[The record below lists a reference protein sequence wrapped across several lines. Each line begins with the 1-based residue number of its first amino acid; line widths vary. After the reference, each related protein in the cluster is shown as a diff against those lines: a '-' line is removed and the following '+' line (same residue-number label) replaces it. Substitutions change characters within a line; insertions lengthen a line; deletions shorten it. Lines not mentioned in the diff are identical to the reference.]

1 MCVVVF
7 VGIVVSDCFVDFVCV
22 VMFVCVVVCSRWCVC
37 YVVVML
43 VMLFLLVLLLSLVVL
58 CLPVSTGL
66 SIILVYLRCCNCMEW
81 WVYCCVRLVCSCV

>member
-1 MCVVVF
+1 
-7 VGIVVSDCFVDFVCV
+7 
-22 VMFVCVVVCSRWCVC
+22 
-37 YVVVML
+37 
-43 VMLFLLVLLLSLVVL
+43 LLVLLLSLVVL